1 MNEVMAAVATQ
12 LATLIGNETVTAV
25 NSKIAAMKTE
35 KDIGKVKQN
44 YENILNNLLN
54 ERAEAI
60 RIAQTYKSELE
71 KVEISDEDIEHLHNT
86 VERLIEIV
94 KSFLIKQNNGEN
106 NQEIQEQINSFE
118 QIKELIS
125 IDTLKTM
132 QLLGFNYKKA
142 IGSPLTMILR
152 NFILSKVPTSDN
164 TEIVHKLVTP
174 EMVEILKNKNAY
186 ENFKNLTRDTE
197 NQSS

>member
-1 MNEVMAAVATQ
+1 MNEVMAGVATQ
-12 LATLIGNETVTAV
+12 LATLIGNETVMAV

-60 RIAQTYKSELE
+60 RIAQTYKNELE

-142 IGSPLTMILR
+142 VGSPLTMILR

-164 TEIVHKLVTP
+164 TEVIHKLVTP

-186 ENFKNLTRDTE
+186 ENFKNLTGETE

>member
-1 MNEVMAAVATQ
+1 MAGVATQ

>member
-1 MNEVMAAVATQ
+1 MNEVMAGVATQ

-60 RIAQTYKSELE
+60 RIAQTYKNELE

-164 TEIVHKLVTP
+164 TEVIHKLVTP

-186 ENFKNLTRDTE
+186 ENFKNLTGETE

>member
-1 MNEVMAAVATQ
+1 MAGVATQ

-35 KDIGKVKQN
+35 KDIGKVKRN

>member
-1 MNEVMAAVATQ
+1 
-12 LATLIGNETVTAV
+12 
-25 NSKIAAMKTE
+25 
-35 KDIGKVKQN
+35 
-44 YENILNNLLN
+44 
-54 ERAEAI
+54 
-60 RIAQTYKSELE
+60 
-71 KVEISDEDIEHLHNT
+71 
-86 VERLIEIV
+86 
-94 KSFLIKQNNGEN
+94 
-106 NQEIQEQINSFE
+106 
-118 QIKELIS
+118 
-125 IDTLKTM
+125 M

>member
-1 MNEVMAAVATQ
+1 MNEVMAGVATQ

>member
-1 MNEVMAAVATQ
+1 MNEVMAGVATQ

-35 KDIGKVKQN
+35 KDIGKVKRN